1 MGNNWIVDD
10 SVSEN
15 LDVEAGA
22 NVIELASHFDV
33 SPYLS
38 SHSDIVALMVLEHQ
52 ATMHNVLTT
61 ANNSGRITARDA
73 LIMNKALERSPDFES
88 ESTTRRYSSAAENVV
103 KALLFY
109 GAVPLVDPVQG
120 TSQFQQ
126 EFAAAGPVDSKGRS
140 LRQFDLKTRLFLYP
154 CSFLIGS
161 ESFQQLPAGVQTRVW
176 QRLDAIL
183 SGQDNGP
190 QFAHLSPEDRLAIRE
205 IVTETCP
212 EAWPGAKDTTALKTD
227 VP

>member
-1 MGNNWIVDD
+1 M
-10 SVSEN
+10 
-15 LDVEAGA
+15 
-22 NVIELASHFDV
+22 
-33 SPYLS
+33 
-38 SHSDIVALMVLEHQ
+38 
-52 ATMHNVLTT
+52 
-61 ANNSGRITARDA
+61 
-73 LIMNKALERSPDFES
+73 
-88 ESTTRRYSSAAENVV
+88 
-103 KALLFY
+103 
-109 GAVPLVDPVQG
+109 
-120 TSQFQQ
+120 
-126 EFAAAGPVDSKGRS
+126 DSKGRS

-183 SGQDNGP
+183 SGQENGP

-212 EAWPGAKDTTALKTD
+212 EAWPDAKDITALKTD

>member
-1 MGNNWIVDD
+1 M
-10 SVSEN
+10 
-15 LDVEAGA
+15 
-22 NVIELASHFDV
+22 
-33 SPYLS
+33 
-38 SHSDIVALMVLEHQ
+38 
-52 ATMHNVLTT
+52 
-61 ANNSGRITARDA
+61 
-73 LIMNKALERSPDFES
+73 K
-88 ESTTRRYSSAAENVV
+88 
-103 KALLFY
+103 
-109 GAVPLVDPVQG
+109 VPLVDPVQG

-154 CSFLIGS
+154 CSFLIAS

-176 QRLDAIL
+176 QRLDTIL

-212 EAWPGAKDTTALKTD
+212 EAWPDAKDITALKTD